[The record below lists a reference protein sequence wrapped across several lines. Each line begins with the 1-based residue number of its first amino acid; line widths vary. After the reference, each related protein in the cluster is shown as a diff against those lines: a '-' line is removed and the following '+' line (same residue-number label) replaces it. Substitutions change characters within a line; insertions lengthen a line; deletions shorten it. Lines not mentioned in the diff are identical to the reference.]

1 MLTLR
6 HLPILGK
13 ATYVPIEPKRG
24 KCQECVN
31 SPTTTQTVEWYEA
44 YSPHTKAY
52 DDHLMRQL
60 KGSTV
65 MDVSRMEEVGYDAI
79 VGTLK
84 RKVPA
89 DVDWEQIEELGTIGI
104 DEVATQKG
112 RKRYRAVITARQTDG
127 ERHILAVLP
136 DRKKNGQSVSKHDSS
151 QTETDYLL
159 LMYRYVG
166 RICGG
171 DHRIY
176 CGA

>member
-136 DRKKNGQSVSKHDSS
+136 DRKKKRSK
-151 QTETDYLL
+151 
-159 LMYRYVG
+159 RF
-166 RICGG
+166 
-171 DHRIY
+171 
-176 CGA
+176 